1 MNIRLIL
8 CFLKMMHICNVYNS
22 YAYFCCRVAYSK
34 KGQRILCHVYISQL
48 WLCSTSMPKRPAET
62 THTLCF
68 TVIRTSHK
76 ITANSALILEDSY
89 LMQQFLKTVK
99 TCHSDSHLKKKKTI
113 YGPHFT
119 LGFDDDF
126 NGNRKLFYF
135 SYVMNFW
142 VKQDTYLMSYMLWLM
157 FSLNEGCLLSK

>member
-1 MNIRLIL
+1 MNVRLIL

-22 YAYFCCRVAYSK
+22 YACFCCRVAYSK

-89 LMQQFLKTVK
+89 LIQQFLKTVK
-99 TCHSDSHLKKKKTI
+99 RCLRSKNKSFKEKNTISWPTFHLGIWWRLQWHSAS
-113 YGPHFT
+113 YFT
-119 LGFDDDF
+119 SVMWWISGW
-126 NGNRKLFYF
+126 NRI
-135 SYVMNFW
+135 
-142 VKQDTYLMSYMLWLM
+142 
-157 FSLNEGCLLSK
+157 LN